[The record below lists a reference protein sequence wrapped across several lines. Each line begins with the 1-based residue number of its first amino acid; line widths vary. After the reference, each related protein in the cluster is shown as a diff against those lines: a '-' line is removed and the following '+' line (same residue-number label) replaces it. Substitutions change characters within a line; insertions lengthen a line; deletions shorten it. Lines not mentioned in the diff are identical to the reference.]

1 MKEKMVKKR
10 IDKNLIS
17 IIIGS
22 TLILIGLA
30 WASIIINSE
39 NIASII
45 AAPGILLIIGT
56 ILAFIGGLGKWN

>member
-17 IIIGS
+17 II
-22 TLILIGLA
+22 IGLA

-56 ILAFIGGLGKWN
+56 ILAFMGGLRRW

>member
-56 ILAFIGGLGKWN
+56 ILAFMGGLRRW